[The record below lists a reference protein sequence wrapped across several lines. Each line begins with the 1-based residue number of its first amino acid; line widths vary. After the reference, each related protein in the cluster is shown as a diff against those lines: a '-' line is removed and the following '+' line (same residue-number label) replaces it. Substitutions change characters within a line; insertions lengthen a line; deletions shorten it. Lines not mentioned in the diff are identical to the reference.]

1 MKKIKKILA
10 AVMTLAMVL
19 GMSMTTFAAPEN
31 VAGITS
37 NITVGGLSA
46 DVDTDIDMYR
56 FATLQYDSEKTE
68 YSWDIATWAE
78 PYVDLN
84 DAGTAY
90 EINNETA
97 LKAAVPTSTTA
108 DYSVDDVEG
117 TSYEFKGVLIGGY
130 IVIPNDENAEYSP
143 LFAVNTYDRDV
154 SPDLNGKPVA
164 VDITVYAKSEDHTIT
179 KSQSDDFAQIGQDVN
194 YTINATFP
202 MSEKTDGTPL
212 TEFIIT
218 DTPTGLSIDSS
229 TVKVSLNGADIT
241 TQITNSVDDETGVLT
256 VNFAG
261 LLDDGVKYDGQAI
274 VITYTATVTDVAYN
288 NNAGASSSTTK
299 YEPGNVSG
307 DNGGIQ
313 LTKKDAEDGVTLSG
327 AAFKVYDLK
336 DSTDTSNL
344 GAPMEFVKVDGS
356 LNGYRPFILGV
367 DEDTDKVTDVEV
379 DGNGVLNIIGLDEGN
394 YYFQETKAPSGYS
407 INTELKQ
414 AVVEDGVTDFVE
426 VEFLDTK
433 LASLPETGGIGTTI
447 FTIGGCIIMIAAAG
461 LFFASRRKSSK

>member
-1 MKKIKKILA
+1 M
-10 AVMTLAMVL
+10 
-19 GMSMTTFAAPEN
+19 
-31 VAGITS
+31 
-37 NITVGGLSA
+37 
-46 DVDTDIDMYR
+46 
-56 FATLQYDSEKTE
+56 Q
-68 YSWDIATWAE
+68 
-78 PYVDLN
+78 
-84 DAGTAY
+84 
-90 EINNETA
+90 
-97 LKAAVPTSTTA
+97 
-108 DYSVDDVEG
+108 
-117 TSYEFKGVLIGGY
+117 
-130 IVIPNDENAEYSP
+130 
-143 LFAVNTYDRDV
+143 
-154 SPDLNGKPVA
+154 
-164 VDITVYAKSEDHTIT
+164 KSEDHTIT

-241 TQITNSVDDETGVLT
+241 TQITNSVNDETGVLT
-256 VNFAG
+256 VNFAN

-299 YEPGNVSG
+299 YDPGNVSG

-367 DEDTDKVTDVEV
+367 DEDTDKETDVEV

-433 LASLPETGGIGTTI
+433 LAALPSTGGIGTTI